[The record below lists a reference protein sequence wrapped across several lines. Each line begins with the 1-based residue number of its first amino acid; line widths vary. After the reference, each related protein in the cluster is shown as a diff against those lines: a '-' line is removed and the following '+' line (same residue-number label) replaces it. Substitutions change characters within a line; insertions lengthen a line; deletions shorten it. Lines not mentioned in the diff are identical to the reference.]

1 MQEITCSTKIQGN
14 TLIAYVGGAIDH
26 HSARQAREEI
36 DSEIVDRRPERLV
49 LDLSEVEFMDS
60 AGLGLILGRY
70 AKMSERGGTLSVL
83 DPSDAVVRIIKMAG
97 AHKYVSI
104 EYSKKSGDGRSTPCG
119 KECRK

>member
-1 MQEITCSTKIQGN
+1 MQEITCTTKMQGT

-26 HSARQAREEI
+26 HTARQARETI
-36 DSEIVDRRPERLV
+36 DSDIVDFRPEKIE

-70 AKMSERGGTLSVL
+70 AKISERGGTLSVK

-104 EYSKKSGDGRSTPCG
+104 EYSKKTSDENKALCG
-119 KECRK
+119 KEYRA